1 MQDLSYSKKH
11 IYLSNS
17 EMADAKKV
25 AKKAPKAKKEITAE
39 VAEEVAVVTKPENPD
54 LKWFVVNTHSGHEKK
69 VAKLIEQRIDAS
81 DLEEKVTEVLVPT
94 RNVVTVKD
102 GHQKI
107 KEEQI
112 YPGYVLVKMIMDEQ
126 TWYIVRNTEGVTGFV
141 GTEGKP
147 KPVDP
152 KEVEAIKKLMSIE
165 QPEFKASF
173 RMGDAVKIKDG
184 AFADFMGTVNAINE
198 QRGQVT
204 VLISIFGRET
214 PVDLD
219 FSDVIKL

>member
-1 MQDLSYSKKH
+1 MAKEKK
-11 IYLSNS
+11 I
-17 EMADAKKV
+17 AKKPIKKEKAV
-25 AKKAPKAKKEITAE
+25 AVKAEKPKKA
-39 VAEEVAVVTKPENPD
+39 KPENPN
-54 LKWFVVNTHSGHEKK
+54 LQWYVVNTHSGHEKK
-69 VAKLIEQRIDAS
+69 VAKLIEQRVDAS
-81 DLEEKVTEVLVPT
+81 DMEDKVSEVLVPT
-94 RNVVTVKD
+94 RNVVTIKD
-102 GHQKI
+102 GQQKI

-112 YPGYVLVKMIMDEQ
+112 FPGYVLVRMEMDEQ

-147 KPVDP
+147 KAVNPQ
-152 KEVEAIKKLMSIE
+152 EVESIKKFMSIE

-173 RMGDAVKIKDG
+173 KVGDAVKIKEG
-184 AFADFMGTVNAINE
+184 AFADFMGTISSINE
-198 QRGQVT
+198 QKGQVT